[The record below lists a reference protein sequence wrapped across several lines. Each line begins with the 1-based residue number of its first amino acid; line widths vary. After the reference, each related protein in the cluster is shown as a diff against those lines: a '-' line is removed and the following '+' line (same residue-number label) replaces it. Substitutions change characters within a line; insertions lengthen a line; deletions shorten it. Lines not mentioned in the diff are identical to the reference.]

1 MKMPDRIGKE
11 MLAPCGFDCIVCYR
25 HLKPKGFCRGCLTD
39 DDTGKT
45 AHCRACNIKECA
57 KGKKIV
63 YCFECS
69 EFPCKALENIDR
81 NYVKRYGVSLVNNGA
96 RAREIGTD
104 AFMSEEKVRWT
115 CSKCCGV
122 ISLHDSECSECKVK
136 L

>member
-1 MKMPDRIGKE
+1 MPDRIGKE

-39 DDTGKT
+39 DEAGKT

-69 EFPCKALENIDR
+69 EFPCKALENMDR

-96 RAREIGTD
+96 RARALCRRRRSIGHVASAVELYHYTTLS
-104 AFMSEEKVRWT
+104 AVNVR
-115 CSKCCGV
+115 
-122 ISLHDSECSECKVK
+122 
-136 L
+136 